1 MEKHFIR
8 TTHQQPKLTSGL
20 LKKKP
25 VVPSIPD
32 VSPIPKTVKKW
43 NLNKILFISFVL
55 FTIFFLYNC
64 KYGIFKNSDQ
74 QEIYPFN
81 VVS

>member
-1 MEKHFIR
+1 MEKNFIR
-8 TTHQQPKLTSGL
+8 TTHQQPKLTNFN
-20 LKKKP
+20 LKNKVQVEG
-25 VVPSIPD
+25 VVP
-32 VSPIPKTVKKW
+32 VPKTVKKW

-64 KYGIFKNSDQ
+64 RYGIFKSTETHNV
-74 QEIYPFN
+74 YPFS